1 MGLFM
6 LRIAL
11 QDWCVTSDHKKEKG
25 GGWNIY
31 ETGKGNARN

>member
-1 MGLFM
+1 M

-11 QDWCVTSDHKKEKG
+11 QDWCAAREYKEEKG
-25 GGWNIY
+25 GGGRFY